1 MSNYIQLDYIH
12 LTIYKQHE
20 KTDNDRLT
28 LKPSGTK
35 LADVPGESRYIFK
48 QTKGGKV
55 NTKPPPLSGFF
66 MPANTPGGYNL
77 MPRVVRN
84 RTPHGGNTYS
94 VSFRTL
100 NGSRQSNCPNIKQ
113 TKENTLMIHSTATG
127 LVAPRVVLDAL
138 HEAKTARQTI
148 GRGNA
153 YHTLLNA
160 FHAEILPLFLVEAQG
175 SFSESARLLGIHRE
189 TVRLYATQAGLVK
202 GGDV

>member
-1 MSNYIQLDYIH
+1 MSESDYMCLH
-12 LTIYKQHE
+12 RYSKHE
-20 KTDNDRLT
+20 KTDSNRLT
-28 LKPSGTK
+28 VKPTGTK
-35 LADVPGESRYIFK
+35 LADVPGESRYNIK

-55 NTKPPPLSGFF
+55 NTKPPLPLRGFF
-66 MPANTPGGYNL
+66 MPAKTPGGYNL

-100 NGSRQSNCPNIKQ
+100 YGSRQSNCLNIKQ
-113 TKENTLMIHSTATG
+113 TKENTLMIHSTSTG
-127 LVAPRVVLDAL
+127 LVAPCVVVDAL
-138 HEAKTARQTI
+138 HEAKTARQTR

-160 FHAEILPLFLVEAQG
+160 FHAEILPLFLVEAKG

-189 TVRLYATQAGLVK
+189 TVKLYATQAGLVT

>member
-1 MSNYIQLDYIH
+1 MLSKINYIH

-20 KTDNDRLT
+20 KTDSNRLT

-35 LADVPGESRYIFK
+35 LADVPGESRYNLK
-48 QTKGGKV
+48 QTEGGKV

-66 MPANTPGGYNL
+66 MPAKTPGGYNL

-100 NGSRQSNCPNIKQ
+100 YGSRQSNCPNIKQ
-113 TKENTLMIHSTATG
+113 TYENTLMMHSTATG

-138 HEAKTARQTI
+138 HAAKTARQTI

-202 GGDV
+202 GGSV

>member
-1 MSNYIQLDYIH
+1 MLSKINYIH

-35 LADVPGESRYIFK
+35 LADVPGKSRYNSK
-48 QTKGGKV
+48 QTCGGKV
-55 NTKPPPLSGFF
+55 NTKPPLPLRGFF
-66 MPANTPGGYNL
+66 MPIKTPGGYNL
-77 MPRVVRN
+77 KPRVVRN

-94 VSFRTL
+94 VSFWTL
-100 NGSRQSNCPNIKQ
+100 EGSRQSNCQNFKQ

-127 LVAPRVVLDAL
+127 LVAPRVVVDAL

-202 GGDV
+202 GGNV